1 VDADHV
7 MLAKRFEKEMNFQ
20 LRDVLERQPTKKKPN
35 VSSFEISE
43 FFNANNIFKK
53 DVVQQKQF

>member
-20 LRDVLERQPTKKKPN
+20 LRDVLERQPTKKNPN

-43 FFNANNIFKK
+43 FFNANNIF
-53 DVVQQKQF
+53 